1 MDQSLHMAAPLD
13 PERWDEFAR
22 PRPRLQPQARP
33 QPRPA
38 SDGLAAA
45 QSQVRVGDLLD
56 KAAGGHQALPI
67 SAVAA
72 LVAQFANLL
81 LTEPQAATS
90 EFNLRSAHV
99 SRDGL
104 VQVPIGAWAR
114 SDALLRLLRQA
125 LNEAAVPPAVARLL
139 LARPAPGA
147 DRIADVLAEFG
158 SDAELGTAVRSYEAG
173 SEQPVAAPLPRPER
187 SPEAGLSPAHETT
200 GPRLALFRDLPKARI
215 PRPSR
220 LLAALVGA
228 ALGLVALLA
237 VLSAGA
243 SATPTATPSEDGP
256 ASADGTRK
264 EGGTPGTDGTPGAD
278 VPATTQSQS
287 AAPTPTSSAAGQGGE
302 PVSWAVVLAQLDD
315 KRSEAFAT
323 GNQELLG
330 QVSKV
335 GSVAA
340 LRDRS
345 LLAQMAELGVKAV
358 GMKATIVAVSVTRRD
373 ATSVELAVADELS
386 SYRIVRATSGQ
397 EVEVRPARTAKNWR
411 VTLESIG
418 GRWLLVDS
426 VESSKQP

>member
-1 MDQSLHMAAPLD
+1 
-13 PERWDEFAR
+13 
-22 PRPRLQPQARP
+22 
-33 QPRPA
+33 
-38 SDGLAAA
+38 
-45 QSQVRVGDLLD
+45 
-56 KAAGGHQALPI
+56 
-67 SAVAA
+67 
-72 LVAQFANLL
+72 
-81 LTEPQAATS
+81 
-90 EFNLRSAHV
+90 
-99 SRDGL
+99 
-104 VQVPIGAWAR
+104 
-114 SDALLRLLRQA
+114 
-125 LNEAAVPPAVARLL
+125 
-139 LARPAPGA
+139 
-147 DRIADVLAEFG
+147 
-158 SDAELGTAVRSYEAG
+158 
-173 SEQPVAAPLPRPER
+173 
-187 SPEAGLSPAHETT
+187 
-200 GPRLALFRDLPKARI
+200 
-215 PRPSR
+215 
-220 LLAALVGA
+220 
-228 ALGLVALLA
+228 LVALLA

-315 KRSEAFAT
+315 KRSQAFAT

-345 LLAQMAELGVKAV
+345 LLAQLAQLGVKAV